1 MSQNFKGVMSLR
13 LEETLHERL
22 KRVAERKGLPIS
34 GLIRMW
40 LLERLEQEAGE
51 EKRKKATR

>member
-1 MSQNFKGVMSLR
+1 MARVRKEVMSLR
-13 LEETLHERL
+13 MEATFHERL

-40 LLERLEQEAGE
+40 LLERLEQETDE
-51 EKRKKATR
+51 EKRRKAAR